1 MKSSYSR
8 LQRQP
13 NNLAPA
19 FNAFFEEKMIA
30 ITNIVEL
37 EDRHEASDSAGKRIP
52 IEIRQQILRAIA
64 SIEYGSVEVILHDG
78 KVMQIESREKIRV
91 NHKEPA
97 ARK

>member
-1 MKSSYSR
+1 LVSIVKTGWYFYACAYCSV
-8 LQRQP
+8 LK
-13 NNLAPA
+13 
-19 FNAFFEEKMIA
+19 EKMIA

-37 EDRHEASDSAGKRIP
+37 EDKHEASDYAGNRIP
-52 IEIRQQILRAIA
+52 VEIRQQILRAIA

-91 NHKEPA
+91 NHNEPA

>member
-1 MKSSYSR
+1 MV
-8 LQRQP
+8 
-13 NNLAPA
+13 
-19 FNAFFEEKMIA
+19 A

-37 EDRHEASDSAGKRIP
+37 EDKHEASDYAGKRIP
-52 IEIRQQILRAIA
+52 VEIRQQILRAIA
-64 SIEYGSVEVILHDG
+64 SIEYGSVEVTLHDG

>member
-1 MKSSYSR
+1 M
-8 LQRQP
+8 L
-13 NNLAPA
+13 
-19 FNAFFEEKMIA
+19 FFEEKMIA

-37 EDRHEASDSAGKRIP
+37 EDRHEASDFAGKRIP

-91 NHKEPA
+91 SHKESA
-97 ARK
+97 TRR